1 MIPPQELLSIGFKHN
16 SSDDSYR
23 KSITSKLHIEVDE
36 GTVFIVMTEVGQGEV
51 IWERIPKIDS
61 IEKMKLFLE
70 LI

>member
-1 MIPPQELLSIGFKHN
+1 MITPQELLSIGFNHN
-16 SSDDSYR
+16 IHDNSYR
-23 KSITSKLHIEVDE
+23 KSVSKKIHIEVEE

-51 IWERIPKIDS
+51 IWEELPKIDS